1 MHYSRVFTPKD
12 ATYSAAS
19 AVLLNELLKGGISL
33 GIALSR
39 IEISSPTDPLM
50 SFQEKRPSSWLPS
63 DRSQFNA
70 WPAKFKKLGREVFS
84 PDCWKLSIPAI
95 LYVIQNNLQFVAAS
109 NLDVATFQ
117 VTYQMKILTTAA
129 FSVALL
135 RKRLSGTKWFALLL
149 LAIGVGIVQL
159 QSGRPLA
166 TPPSTVVDDAL
177 AAASVTSTPPPST
190 HEMSQLKGF
199 LAVSAAC
206 LTSGLAGV
214 YFEMVLK
221 GSKADLWVRNV
232 QLSLF
237 SLLPALAP
245 VLFDNSP
252 GAGAWFSFSLFRH
265 FNAWAWATVLIQ
277 VFGGLITAVVIKYS
291 DNIMKGFA
299 TSLSIILSS
308 VASVFLFQFHIT
320 SSFVL
325 GASVVLGATAMY
337 NNPDAPESSKE
348 GGGIGLGLG
357 LTAGSG
363 ARGTIMSPVGSDA
376 PILGHFKDKKHS
388 SFSNTSPATPLGFLS
403 TSSSPPSNGYS
414 ANGGTSN
421 STPERPSDGNPYFK
435 QAFSGTDTPFGGST
449 VSSYHSP
456 TQPFP
461 PSRPPSTR
469 PSPRVSPPG
478 PLPAYEHAPP
488 PANHFIKMDESGNGG
503 WRRD

>member
-19 AVLLNELLKGGISL
+19 AVLLNELLKGGISF
-33 GIALSR
+33 GIALTR
-39 IEISSPTDPLM
+39 IETVPGSAVDPML
-50 SFQEKRPSSWLPS
+50 SFPEKRSDSWQPSE
-63 DRSQFNA
+63 RSQLNI
-70 WPAKFKKLGREVFS
+70 WTTRIKKLGREVFS

-129 FSVALL
+129 FSVLML
-135 RKRLSGTKWFALLL
+135 RKRLSSTKWIALLL

-159 QSGRPLA
+159 QSGRPSV
-166 TPPSTVVDDAL
+166 PPSAIVDDA
-177 AAASVTSTPPPST
+177 SSTGNVSTPQPVV
-190 HEMSQLKGF
+190 HEMNPLKGF

-245 VLFDNSP
+245 VLFDKSP

-265 FNAWAWATVLIQ
+265 FNMWAWATVLIQ

-299 TSLSIILSS
+299 TSLAIILSS
-308 VASVFLFQFHIT
+308 VASIFLFDFHVT
-320 SSFVL
+320 PSFVV
-325 GASVVLGATAMY
+325 GASIVLGSTAMY
-337 NNPDAPESSKE
+337 NNPDAPDASKQ
-348 GGGIGLGLG
+348 GLGLG
-357 LTAGSG
+357 LGLSTGSS
-363 ARGTIMSPVGSDA
+363 ARGTVMSPVPSDA

-388 SFSNTSPATPLGFLS
+388 SFSKPSPGAIVSALGFSS
-403 TSSSPPSNGYS
+403 TSSSPPSNGFS
-414 ANGGTSN
+414 VPSVRLSETSD
-421 STPERPSDGNPYFK
+421 SDGNPYFK

-449 VSSYHSP
+449 SSVYHSP
-456 TQPFP
+456 SQPFP

-478 PLPAYEHAPP
+478 PLPPYETSIPP
-488 PANHFIKMDESGNGG
+488 TNHFIKMDESGNSG